1 LVFGLDG
8 VSQSKIGE
16 HGNGPNQYIDI
27 ADFDIDSEGN
37 IYVIDGILDKMFIY
51 DSDYS
56 LKEIKTLPFEADI
69 LCITEDGNIIFGLSA
84 WNKGEN
90 EGASIIVTYKD
101 LKTLEVIAHYDEFVD
116 NAFWVSHYSFVKTKN
131 NIIYNKP
138 INNNILLFSKKGK
151 LEQIIEFDFGK
162 KNVPLK
168 ERKDI
173 ERNLIKFNNYNLLKW
188 LTVVDD
194 NFFIGTFWENRET
207 KSFFI
212 DRNKNEMFVSKS
224 TIDRDIGNV
233 ASFDEGLLVKFFIP
247 GSDRSEEGDLPLD
260 VKEHL
265 GNGEFALAIYYL
277 K

>member
-1 LVFGLDG
+1 MVFGLDG
-8 VSQSKIGE
+8 VSQSKIGGE

-116 NAFWVSHYSFVKTKN
+116 NAFWVSHYSFVKTKK
-131 NIIYNKP
+131 ITSFIT
-138 INNNILLFSKKGK
+138 
-151 LEQIIEFDFGK
+151 
-162 KNVPLK
+162 
-168 ERKDI
+168 
-173 ERNLIKFNNYNLLKW
+173 NLL
-188 LTVVDD
+188 TII
-194 NFFIGTFWENRET
+194 FFYSPKRET
-207 KSFFI
+207 RTNNRI
-212 DRNKNEMFVSKS
+212 
-224 TIDRDIGNV
+224 
-233 ASFDEGLLVKFFIP
+233 
-247 GSDRSEEGDLPLD
+247 
-260 VKEHL
+260 
-265 GNGEFALAIYYL
+265 
-277 K
+277 